1 MTAAKSHSES
11 ILSDLRKQFGDG
23 KYLLS
28 PKELAPILNKSTR
41 AQANMRAAGNFPL
54 PVVKVG
60 KKVGVSMHDL
70 ADFLAGG
77 TVSKKKV
84 GSEPSTAAVISA
96 KSPNYRRGSRD
107 WLLAFEQS
115 VMYQHELLDHLR
127 DLRLREIASE
137 TPAQPRKRNRKT
149 V

>member
-1 MTAAKSHSES
+1 MSAAISRSDS

-28 PKELAPILNKSTR
+28 PKELAPIINKSTQ
-41 AQANMRAAGNFPL
+41 AQANMRAVGSFPL

-60 KKVGVSMHDL
+60 KKVGVSVHDL

-77 TVSKKKV
+77 TVAKKKT
-84 GSEPSTAAVISA
+84 EPKTAAAVVIA

-115 VMYQHELLDHLR
+115 VIYQHELLNHLR
-127 DLRLREIASE
+127 DLRLREIAGERPVLS
-137 TPAQPRKRNRKT
+137 RKREP

>member
-1 MTAAKSHSES
+1 MSAVKSRSES

-28 PKELAPILNKSTR
+28 PNELAPIINKSTQ

-54 PVVKVG
+54 PVIKVG
-60 KKVGVSMHDL
+60 KKVGVSVHDL

-77 TVSKKKV
+77 TVAKKHADTKPV
-84 GSEPSTAAVISA
+84 AASAIVA
-96 KSPNYRRGSRD
+96 KSPNYRRGSRN

-115 VMYQHELLDHLR
+115 VMYQYELLDHLR
-127 DLRLREIASE
+127 ELRLREIAGES
-137 TPAQPRKRNRKT
+137 PALPRKRKT